1 MRLSAPAWESPPL
14 EERSA
19 LFVDLAIEATL
30 PAAPALA
37 RAGWTVVPVI
47 QRWCEE
53 PALLPTDGLRG
64 LLAAT
69 AAQLASKDD
78 HSERSEE
85 SHQSR
90 SRQRTARGVLFLLDG
105 ERAGRPGERPHGRQF
120 DNRYS
125 YPACRFPPRDF
136 LTELG
141 IDTVRYLGRD
151 VPPPDLRRYLES
163 VGCAL

>member
-1 MRLSAPAWESPPL
+1 MCLSAPAWESPPL
-14 EERSA
+14 KERSA

-37 RAGWTVVPVI
+37 RDGWTVVPVI

-53 PALLPTDGLRG
+53 PALLPTARLRG

-69 AAQLASKDD
+69 AAQLASNYRLFA
-78 HSERSEE
+78 RSKE
-85 SHQSR
+85 SHPSR
-90 SRQRTARGVLFLLDG
+90 SPRGTVRGVLFLLDG
-105 ERAGRPGERPHGRQF
+105 ERAGRPGERPRGRQF
-120 DNRYS
+120 DNRYC
-125 YPACRFPPRDF
+125 YPSCRFPPRDL

-151 VPPPDLRRYLES
+151 VPPPDLRPYLES
-163 VGCAL
+163 VGCVP